1 MIPLN
6 KKISLGFAMSCI
18 FLAVAV
24 AVSITM
30 MVAMKIYNS
39 MIKDVSQRSGIHSTV
54 SDIDEIVRKNY
65 FGEMNETLLKTMVS
79 DGYAEGIG
87 DRYSYYMTANEYAD
101 YKEEEKGNKGGI
113 GVIAVY
119 DSKNNNIYVS
129 EVSENSPA
137 QLQGIQKGDII
148 TAVDSVKV
156 SPSNYEEL
164 LGSLNGEKLTNVQ
177 VTFTHDGKSHTVSVA
192 RGYSAQTVYYS
203 INNNVGYIKIT
214 AFYSTTVDQLQKALE
229 FMNKKDV
236 TSVIFD
242 LRNNGTGLI
251 PDAVKCIDILVPV
264 ATEGTTAIATAI
276 DKDGKTVETFTSD
289 SKSSSLGMVVLV
301 NSNTSGAAELFACDL
316 RDFGMAQL
324 VGDKTAGNGTMQKI
338 FELKDGSAI
347 SLTVARILPYKSE
360 SYNGVGIEPDH
371 KVELTVEQF
380 ARLEMLS
387 PDEDPQIKKAMSLL
401 GN

>member
-1 MIPLN
+1 MN
-6 KKISLGFAMSCI
+6 KKISLGFAISCI
-18 FLAVAV
+18 FLAVAI

-30 MVAMKIYNS
+30 MVSMKIYNS

-65 FGEMNETLLKTMVS
+65 FGEINETLLKTMVS

-101 YKEEEKGNKGGI
+101 YKEEEKGNKSGI

-119 DSKNNNIYVS
+119 DSENNNIYVS

-137 QLQGIQKGDII
+137 QLQGIQKGDVI

-156 SPSNYEEL
+156 SASNYEEL

-177 VTFTHDGKSHTVSVA
+177 VTFTHDGKSNTVSVA

-214 AFYSTTVDQLQKALE
+214 AFYSTTSEQLQEALDY
-229 FMNKKDV
+229 MNKKDV

-242 LRNNGTGLI
+242 VRNNNIGLI
-251 PDAVKCIDILVPV
+251 PNAVKCIDMLVPV
-264 ATEGTTAIATAI
+264 ATEGTNALATAI
-276 DKDGKTVETFTSD
+276 DKEGKTIETFTSD
-289 SKSSSLGMVVLV
+289 SKSLSLGMVVLI

-316 RDFGMAQL
+316 RDFGIAQL

-338 FELKDGSAI
+338 FELKDGSAV

-380 ARLEMLS
+380 SRLPMLS
-387 PDEDPQIKKAMSLL
+387 LDDDPQYKKAMSLL

>member
-1 MIPLN
+1 MN
-6 KKISLGFAMSCI
+6 KKISLGFAISCI

-54 SDIDEIVRKNY
+54 SDVDEIVRKNY
-65 FGEMNETLLKTMVS
+65 FGEINETLLKTMVS
-79 DGYAEGIG
+79 EGYAEGIG

-137 QLQGIQKGDII
+137 QLQGIQKGDVI

-156 SPSNYEEL
+156 NSSNYEEL

-177 VTFTHDGKSHTVSVA
+177 VTFTHDGKSYTVSVA

-214 AFYSTTVDQLQKALE
+214 AFYSTTADQLQEALE
-229 FMNKKDV
+229 YMNKKDV
-236 TSVIFD
+236 SSVIFD
-242 LRNNGTGLI
+242 VRNNSTGLI
-251 PDAVKCIDILVPV
+251 PAAVECIDILVPV

-289 SKSSSLGMVVLV
+289 STSSSLGMVVLV

-360 SYNGVGIEPDH
+360 SYNGVGIEPDY
-371 KVELTVEQF
+371 KVELNPEQF
-380 ARLEMLS
+380 SRLPMLS
-387 PDEDPQIKKAMSLL
+387 LDKDPQFKKAMSLL

>member
-1 MIPLN
+1 LN
-6 KKISLGFAMSCI
+6 KKISLGFAISCI
-18 FLAVAV
+18 FLAVAF

-65 FGEMNETLLKTMVS
+65 FGEINETLLKTMVS
-79 DGYAEGIG
+79 EGYAEGIG

-137 QLQGIQKGDII
+137 QLQGIQKGDVI

-156 SPSNYEEL
+156 SSSNYEEL
-164 LGSLNGEKLTNVQ
+164 LQSLNGEKLTNVQ
-177 VTFTHDGKSHTVSVA
+177 VTFTHEGKSHTVSVA

-214 AFYSTTVDQLQKALE
+214 AFYSTTVDQLQEALE
-229 FMNKKDV
+229 YMKKKDV

-242 LRNNGTGLI
+242 VRNNGTGLI

-264 ATEGTTAIATAI
+264 ATEGTNAIATAI
-276 DKDGKTVETFTSD
+276 DKDGKQIETFTSD

-338 FELKDGSAI
+338 FELKDGSAV

-380 ARLEMLS
+380 SRLEMLS